1 MKLSY
6 ILAIMITTICIYALF
21 YGLKNI
27 NIKEESKMND
37 NYFIIRY
44 PKLYLDA
51 GIVCLVGFLMF
62 MLGFTFFSTQEPHV
76 FYYIMISVLICMSI
90 YSIVETIKV
99 KVVVHNNNITVYP
112 IVGKPYSFS
121 FEEITSVRR
130 ITTKGKTKFEWLII
144 KTSNKKKLKVEM
156 GQSSHNRIKKRIKSD
171 VDNKLLIGFQN

>member
-6 ILAIMITTICIYALF
+6 ILAIMITAVCIYALF

-51 GIVCLVGFLMF
+51 GIVCLVGFLIF
-62 MLGFTFFSTQEPHV
+62 MLGFTFFSSKEPHV
-76 FYYIMISVLICMSI
+76 FYYIMISVLICMSV
-90 YSIVETIKV
+90 YSIVGTIKV
-99 KVVVHNNNITVYP
+99 KIVVHNNITVYQ

-144 KTSNKKKLKVEM
+144 KTSNKKKLEVEM
-156 GQSSHNRIKKRIKSD
+156 GQSSYNRIKKRIKSND
-171 VDNKLLIGFQN
+171 K